1 MRDRRLL
8 FVTVLVVVGGTAAW
22 WYSERRAER
31 TDTRVPKPV
40 VLITIDTWRADRFSP
55 ALTPRLAAFAED
67 ATIFRAARS
76 HVPLTLPSHVSLMTG
91 LLPTAHGVRDN
102 GAVLPA
108 RVPRLATWLRAAGY
122 DTAAFVAA
130 FVLDRRF
137 GLAEGFDVY
146 DDRITR
152 DPRAPD
158 RLEAERAAN
167 EVADRAIAWLEARPP
182 DAAKP
187 FFLWVHFYDPHAP
200 YRPPSGVSPGLNAY
214 DAEVQYTDGQAGRV
228 LDALGR
234 RGDLER
240 AVVVVAGD
248 HGESLGD
255 HGEQTHGMLL
265 YDAALRVPVI
275 VRGPGVP
282 TAVSDAPIGLA
293 DLAPTILTLCA
304 QAVPAAL
311 TGIDLF
317 AVTPPPDREIYA
329 ETDYPRSAG
338 WSPLSSLVTGR
349 WKIIA
354 SSDTEL
360 FDLQQDPRELK
371 NVGGSRQS
379 TVAAMLERLS
389 AVRSEPSEVERPSRA
404 SPEVEER
411 LRALGYVSATTSSS
425 RAQSGPNP
433 ARVIDGWVAFETILD
448 RLRDGR
454 AGDALPDARA
464 LAARFPDGQI
474 FQATYAR
481 ALQESG
487 RYREALEAYRSTLAR
502 SEPRPALLHDLAVA
516 ARAGGDAAE
525 AVKAERAAVALDP
538 LYAVAHNGLGLALSD
553 RRQWKEAEAAFAE
566 ASRLDPNHAPFVV
579 NLANA
584 RRESSD
590 FSGAQ
595 SAYEK
600 ALDIDPTNA
609 DAANGLGTILVVR
622 GQAAKAATWFERALQ
637 ADPNFVGARLN
648 LGIAYQQAGRASD
661 AAAAYRAVLAAPGEF
676 EREREAARA
685 LLAKLAP
692 ARP

>member
-1 MRDRRLL
+1 
-8 FVTVLVVVGGTAAW
+8 
-22 WYSERRAER
+22 
-31 TDTRVPKPV
+31 
-40 VLITIDTWRADRFSP
+40 
-55 ALTPRLAAFAED
+55 
-67 ATIFRAARS
+67 
-76 HVPLTLPSHVSLMTG
+76 
-91 LLPTAHGVRDN
+91 
-102 GAVLPA
+102 
-108 RVPRLATWLRAAGY
+108 VPRLATWLRAAGY

-389 AVRSEPSEVERPSRA
+389 AVRSQPSEVERPSRA

-566 ASRLDPNHAPFVV
+566 ASRLDPNQSCERTP
-579 NLANA
+579 
-584 RRESSD
+584 RELRLLR
-590 FSGAQ
+590 
-595 SAYEK
+595 SA
-600 ALDIDPTNA
+600 
-609 DAANGLGTILVVR
+609 VR
-622 GQAAKAATWFERALQ
+622 VRE
-637 ADPNFVGARLN
+637 GARHRPDERRRSQRPGN
-648 LGIAYQQAGRASD
+648 DSGRQGAGGESRDLVRAG
-661 AAAAYRAVLAAPGEF
+661 APGRSELCRSSP
-676 EREREAARA
+676 EPRHRLSTGWSCLRCSGGLSRRPRRAWGLRARARGRTRAAREAGAGPPMKTVVVHA
-685 LLAKLAP
+685 L
-692 ARP
+692 